1 LPLAGPDAIFV
12 ERMERY
18 AVKAAREAKTATS
31 WLDPDQAYE
40 AAVTA
45 FVRRILDSQRSEAF
59 ITSFDAFARRT
70 ALIGALNGLTQL
82 ALKATMPGVPD
93 FYQGTEL
100 WDLAL
105 VDPDN
110 RRAVDF
116 GARQAALATLAGQPD
131 WQALKNCWH
140 DGAIKLAL
148 TQRLLAVRGA
158 FASLF
163 RDGSYGPVRVAG
175 AHREHVLAF
184 ACSHQDESVIVA
196 VGRHFGRL
204 TRWGREWPRAGG
216 WSAAIVPNGFGSLR
230 DLLAGDRI
238 FRADEIPVGDLF
250 PILPVAVLHA
260 VPNRDSKPDSKP
272 ANSRRNA
279 TKVDWQA
286 AR

>member
-59 ITSFDAFARRT
+59 IASFDAFARRA
-70 ALIGALNGLTQL
+70 ALIDALNGLAQL
-82 ALKATMPGVPD
+82 LTATMPGVPD

-116 GARQAALATLAGQPD
+116 GARQAALASLPSEPD
-131 WQALKNCWH
+131 WQALKNSWH
-140 DGAIKLAL
+140 DGAI
-148 TQRLLAVRGA
+148 
-158 FASLF
+158 
-163 RDGSYGPVRVAG
+163 
-175 AHREHVLAF
+175 RE
-184 ACSHQDESVIVA
+184 
-196 VGRHFGRL
+196 
-204 TRWGREWPRAGG
+204 P
-216 WSAAIVPNGFGSLR
+216 
-230 DLLAGDRI
+230 
-238 FRADEIPVGDLF
+238 
-250 PILPVAVLHA
+250 
-260 VPNRDSKPDSKP
+260 
-272 ANSRRNA
+272 SRR
-279 TKVDWQA
+279 
-286 AR
+286 